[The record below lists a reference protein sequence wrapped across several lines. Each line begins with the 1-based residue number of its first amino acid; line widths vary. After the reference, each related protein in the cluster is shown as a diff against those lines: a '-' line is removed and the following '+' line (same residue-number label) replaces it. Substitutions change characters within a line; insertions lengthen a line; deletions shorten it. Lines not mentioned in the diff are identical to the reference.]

1 MHLQRIFSEEKK
13 KIIINFFLSL
23 IPLTLILGNLTINLN
38 ILLIIVFSTLFYF
51 KRIIFRN
58 VSFIDKITIALFIFI
73 FLTGL
78 WNQILV
84 YTTENDFNDY
94 HVIISK
100 SFFLLRFLILIFIV
114 KFLVEERLFN
124 FKWFFLSSLF
134 CVVFVC
140 IDIIYQ
146 FYFLKDIFG
155 IEPMHPRKLSGPFGD
170 ELIAGGYI
178 QRFSIFALFSLFLF
192 LKIKRPYLTLSLTI
206 LFLLLL
212 ISIILSGNRMPLILF
227 IFLIFLVLVF
237 EKGVRKYILPIFL
250 MTSIVFSSA
259 YYFNNEVKINFDK
272 FVGSTTGVV
281 NIFFT
286 DIGKKDKILKEAD
299 VPLYYQE
306 FRSFYET
313 WKMNKLIGGGVKS
326 FRENCK
332 RREIKNDYE
341 RTECNTHPHN
351 YYLEIMS
358 EIGLIGFLLVTFIFF
373 SVVYKSFKENY
384 QKNIYS
390 NKVIIAILFVFIAE
404 IIPIRSSG
412 SFFTTGNA
420 TFIFLLYAILLGS
433 IKKNIEIER

>member
-1 MHLQRIFSEEKK
+1 
-13 KIIINFFLSL
+13 
-23 IPLTLILGNLTINLN
+23 
-38 ILLIIVFSTLFYF
+38 
-51 KRIIFRN
+51 
-58 VSFIDKITIALFIFI
+58 
-73 FLTGL
+73 
-78 WNQILV
+78 
-84 YTTENDFNDY
+84 
-94 HVIISK
+94 
-100 SFFLLRFLILIFIV
+100 
-114 KFLVEERLFN
+114 
-124 FKWFFLSSLF
+124 
-134 CVVFVC
+134 
-140 IDIIYQ
+140 
-146 FYFLKDIFG
+146 
-155 IEPMHPRKLSGPFGD
+155 MHPRKLSGPFGD

-433 IKKNIEIER
+433 IKKKY